1 MSGNAQKPTKNNPSG
16 LDATSWYGKA
26 ETAELPIYVL
36 AESIPAK
43 SSSKAPKVDTKTSS
57 VEDFVIHWEPAI
69 ASEKQ
74 LLKDIEAGLTVQV
87 FAGEDDL
94 VKAPDPELLDEG
106 THFHKLLEFLTTQ
119 TGTNTKPEIPNDQ
132 EIMAWLGTDPVMAQ
146 KLQGHVQTVL
156 NTNELKPY
164 LTEGKWLQAWNELD
178 IVSEVGKSYRM
189 DRLVEFDDHLA
200 ILDYKLSIPEA
211 GSEKYKQYQAQL
223 QNYQKELERIRQ
235 DKPSKAYLIS
245 ATGKII
251 QVA

>member
-1 MSGNAQKPTKNNPSG
+1 
-16 LDATSWYGKA
+16 
-26 ETAELPIYVL
+26 
-36 AESIPAK
+36 
-43 SSSKAPKVDTKTSS
+43 
-57 VEDFVIHWEPAI
+57 VINWEPAI

-74 LLKDIEAGLTVQV
+74 LRQDIEAGLTVQV
-87 FAGEDDL
+87 FVGENDS
-94 VKAPDPELLDEG
+94 VKVPDPELLDEG
-106 THFHKLLEFLTTQ
+106 TYFHKLLEFLTAQ
-119 TGTNTKPEIPNDQ
+119 TGTAVKLEIPSDQ

-146 KLQGHVQTVL
+146 KLQAHIQTVL
-156 NTNELKPY
+156 DANELKPY

-178 IVSEVGKSYRM
+178 IVSEEGKSYRM

-245 ATGKII
+245 ATGKIK

>member
-1 MSGNAQKPTKNNPSG
+1 MYKRQ
-16 LDATSWYGKA
+16 
-26 ETAELPIYVL
+26 
-36 AESIPAK
+36 
-43 SSSKAPKVDTKTSS
+43 
-57 VEDFVIHWEPAI
+57 
-69 ASEKQ
+69 
-74 LLKDIEAGLTVQV
+74 GLTVQV

-94 VKAPDPELLDEG
+94 VKTPDPELLDEG

-146 KLQGHVQTVL
+146 KLQGHIQTVL
-156 NTNELKPY
+156 NTKELKPY

-178 IVSEVGKSYRM
+178 IVSEEGKSYRM

-200 ILDYKLSIPEA
+200 ILDYKLSIPEVS
-211 GSEKYKQYQAQL
+211 SEKYSKYQAQL
-223 QNYQKELERIRQ
+223 QNYQKELERIRK

-245 ATGKII
+245 AAGQIT